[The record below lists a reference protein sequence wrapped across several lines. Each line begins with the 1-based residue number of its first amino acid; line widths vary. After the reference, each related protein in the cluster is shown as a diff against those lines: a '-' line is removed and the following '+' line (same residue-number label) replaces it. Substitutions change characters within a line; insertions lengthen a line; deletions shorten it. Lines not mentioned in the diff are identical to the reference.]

1 MSEQTGKAKDIGAL
15 WEKTSKAGRRFLSG
29 MIDGRRVVV
38 FANIHKQPGERTPD
52 WRIYE
57 DTQPAPGTEPTFS
70 VATTENRLISR
81 PAPRAN
87 TPVES
92 DDIPF

>member
-29 MIDGRRVVV
+29 MIDGKRVVV
-38 FANIHKQPGERTPD
+38 FQNTHKQPGERTPD

-57 DTQPAPGTEPTFS
+57 DTQPAPGAEQTSSPAATE
-70 VATTENRLISR
+70 SR
-81 PAPRAN
+81 PAPRPAPRPQM
-87 TPVES
+87 PVES

>member
-29 MIDGRRVVV
+29 TIDGKRIVV
-38 FANIHKQPGERTPD
+38 FANVHKQPGERTPD

-57 DTQPAPGTEPTFS
+57 DTQPAPGAEQASSP
-70 VATTENRLISR
+70 AATENR
-81 PAPRAN
+81 PAPRPAPRQM
-87 TPVES
+87 PVES